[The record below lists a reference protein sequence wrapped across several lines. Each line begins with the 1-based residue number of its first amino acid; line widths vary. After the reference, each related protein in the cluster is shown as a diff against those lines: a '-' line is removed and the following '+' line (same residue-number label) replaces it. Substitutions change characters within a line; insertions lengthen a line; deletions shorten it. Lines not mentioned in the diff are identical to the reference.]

1 MINKLSWSRE
11 NNNKFQTSTLIFSTL
26 SFTRLVRFSDH
37 RELNLERFK
46 LANYL
51 ANGRTEVPE
60 AKFEAATDAFIY
72 LCNILDDM
80 RVVVDGLEA
89 GDERRDAL
97 NMRLLDIQNLR
108 KIFDRERILWNEEWK
123 RALRERRRHLGAMPR
138 RRPAPRAWFV
148 DPPTFLLLPR
158 NLIPPHFLF
167 NAASE

>member
-1 MINKLSWSRE
+1 MSVS
-11 NNNKFQTSTLIFSTL
+11 
-26 SFTRLVRFSDH
+26 SDH
-37 RELNLERFK
+37 RELNLERFNPG
-46 LANYL
+46 NYL

-108 KIFDRERILWNEEWK
+108 KIFDRERIL
-123 RALRERRRHLGAMPR
+123 
-138 RRPAPRAWFV
+138 
-148 DPPTFLLLPR
+148 
-158 NLIPPHFLF
+158 
-167 NAASE
+167 